1 MIRASLR
8 EITGAI
14 AVIALTAIE
23 EDFFRVGDAMAE
35 SHDFSDLDEGY
46 RPTTLWG
53 AIVGWLRGERDRH
66 PD

>member
-1 MIRASLR
+1 MIRASIR

-23 EDFFRVGDAMAE
+23 EDFFRVGDAMSE
-35 SHDFSDLDEGY
+35 PHDFSDLDEGY